1 MLIHTSKYNKRKR
14 NLVEKNNCFRQL
26 FLHEVCTP
34 YAYLLLGFLSTK
46 KNAKTN
52 ICPTHV
58 NEIIELYVL
67 WLNYKLD
74 GREAVAQSVIKETAQ
89 QKSSKTIILIS
100 LYLHR
105 SSKVKTN
112 DKIPTKGIHLKSPG
126 CFRLNINNTE
136 IQEYFK
142 SGLIEIVV
150 LTVWV
155 RSGHVASTVM
165 ATIFASHNLLLKI
178 LKYWMS
184 IATSN

>member
-1 MLIHTSKYNKRKR
+1 MIKQFANPHKQIQQ
-14 NLVEKNNCFRQL
+14 EKEKPGREKQLFRQL

-89 QKSSKTIILIS
+89 QKSSKTIILIN

-112 DKIPTKGIHLKSPG
+112 NKIPTKGIHLQSPG
-126 CFRLNINNTE
+126 CFRLKINNTE
-136 IQEYFK
+136 IPRMQTT
-142 SGLIEIVV
+142 L
-150 LTVWV
+150 
-155 RSGHVASTVM
+155 
-165 ATIFASHNLLLKI
+165 NQD
-178 LKYWMS
+178 
-184 IATSN
+184 